1 LNYAVDINALLVEIL
16 ELIKHQP
23 NYEEMAIEATLMENI
38 PAFLGDPS
46 ALRQVF
52 MNILINACHAI
63 KDGGSVE
70 ISTNYSSADQAII
83 IQVKDSGYGI
93 SPDVIDRIW
102 DPFFTTKEVG
112 KGIGLGLALS
122 YNIVKRHGGEISVNS
137 TVGDGSQ
144 FTVKL
149 PVGGE

>member
-1 LNYAVDINALLVEIL
+1 MEIL
-16 ELIKHQP
+16 DLIKHQP
-23 NYEEMAIEATLMENI
+23 NYEEMAIEATLTENI
-38 PAFLGDPS
+38 PAILADPS

-52 MNILINACHAI
+52 MNLLINACHAI

-70 ISTNYSSADQAII
+70 VGTNYSDVDQAIFI
-83 IQVKDSGYGI
+83 EVRDSGCGI

-122 YNIVKRHGGEISVNS
+122 YNIVKRHGGEISVSS

-144 FTVKL
+144 FTVSL
-149 PVGGE
+149 PVRGE